1 MISVES
7 AAKASTTV
15 TASTLR
21 RYAYGSVARVLLAL
35 LVLGSA
41 HAAAQLDA
49 FGGLD
54 EQLKMFGCDLPSVQR
69 AIPPAAARV
78 DLLPSRNEAGVVR
91 RYSWLNHETRVMGP
105 NQDGLFFIEQ
115 TILSG
120 SHLPHGMQPLNRP
133 DGPSFLLRLGFVLT
147 TPDQGFTGPQLF
159 SRRTWNP
166 SEEFYVF
173 NHVTYSHGHVS
184 TVVWYCG
191 G

>member
-1 MISVES
+1 MSVES
-7 AAKASTTV
+7 AAKASTPV
-15 TASTLR
+15 TASTPS
-21 RYAYGSVARVLLAL
+21 RYAHGSVVRALLAF

-41 HAAAQLDA
+41 HTAAQPDA
-49 FGGLD
+49 FDGLD
-54 EQLKMFGCDLPSVQR
+54 EQLKVFGCDLPSVRR

-105 NQDGLFFIEQ
+105 NQDGLLFIEQ

-120 SHLPHGMQPLNRP
+120 SQLPHGLQHLNRP
-133 DGPSFLLRLGFVLT
+133 DGPSFLLRVGFFT
-147 TPDQGFTGPQLF
+147 TVSDQGSAGFQLF